1 MYYQSGVY
9 IKWEAKM
16 SEDNSVSALGLLD
29 FLRLADKE
37 LIDKILAVAKT
48 VKVEKLEGGITRIS
62 IDLVEQ
68 R

>member
-1 MYYQSGVY
+1 
-9 IKWEAKM
+9 M